1 MKVHL
6 ISKLLFDQQLTH
18 THTHMIRITDS
29 NYHQQ
34 ISFEQTNQILTQ
46 KKID

>member
-29 NYHQQ
+29 NSEEFPRLHQNHL
-34 ISFEQTNQILTQ
+34 FM
-46 KKID
+46 